1 MTIGWISTNSD
12 LFAVLFI
19 NLGLYYHVKHRETSL
34 KIHRRLSK
42 LFMILALMSKE
53 TAIIGPIAIILYEF
67 ILIKSEVRERNIF
80 KRLYNKLIL
89 MVRNEK
95 LWRFHFYLIFLFLAF
110 YKILG
115 FGTNN
120 LMYIDPFKR
129 PTEYLKNVIVGLPT
143 MFVGLLTNFPIGLV
157 MFEPKYVYPVMI
169 VGIFLYIVLSASL
182 APYWKTRMVHYSFL
196 LFTISLL
203 PQLITFPSE
212 RLVYF
217 PFVFGSFLIAYL
229 ILNVYPLK
237 KIFLPDNPK
246 GLKYIGN
253 ILGYYL
259 IISSLILPIY
269 LSFYYPDEYKKSF
282 GKITSTVKE
291 ASQFI
296 TQETKSLYFLTT
308 PSIFH
313 TFYLNDIM
321 KFQTDDGIEVY
332 PLSSF
337 SGNLK
342 IKKLDD
348 HSFLLETT
356 SKGWLNNLF
365 AKIARV
371 YPKLEVGKKYYLKNF
386 SATILKTTL
395 DGSDL
400 LSAKFDFKAPLND
413 STNLFVYHDGMKII
427 KLNPDTLSFNN
438 WYLLRKEV
446 KSF

>member
-1 MTIGWISTNSD
+1 
-12 LFAVLFI
+12 
-19 NLGLYYHVKHRETSL
+19 
-34 KIHRRLSK
+34 
-42 LFMILALMSKE
+42 
-53 TAIIGPIAIILYEF
+53 
-67 ILIKSEVRERNIF
+67 
-80 KRLYNKLIL
+80 
-89 MVRNEK
+89 
-95 LWRFHFYLIFLFLAF
+95 
-110 YKILG
+110 
-115 FGTNN
+115 
-120 LMYIDPFKR
+120 
-129 PTEYLKNVIVGLPT
+129 
-143 MFVGLLTNFPIGLV
+143 
-157 MFEPKYVYPVMI
+157 
-169 VGIFLYIVLSASL
+169 
-182 APYWKTRMVHYSFL
+182 
-196 LFTISLL
+196 
-203 PQLITFPSE
+203 
-212 RLVYF
+212 
-217 PFVFGSFLIAYL
+217 VFGSFLIAYL

-321 KFQTDDGIEVY
+321 KFQTNDGIEVY